1 MQQVK
6 REHPVMVPSKMFVGG
21 TIRLT
26 HSGTRFECW
35 VVFFHN
41 DVMMRKLDLER

>member
-26 HSGTRFECW
+26 HSGTRFECL
-35 VVFFHN
+35 VVFSS
-41 DVMMRKLDLER
+41 L